1 MNLEDYIKWHR
12 DLGHDGLYDKSPE
25 LADPNAVSFK
35 HIGNVDL
42 PDVEHVYEKSFMVHW
57 RGGKRGYLSAY
68 DDKLT
73 EWAKKRWPAL
83 KFVKDKIQIQRP
95 GGKVQPHLDL
105 LGDYLSGVCDQIPW
119 LKKVKHSLDKPG
131 VDVHQMLIA
140 LDDQVD
146 GQIFAFSDKNW
157 NWKKGDCI
165 RVNNWQA
172 LHWTENKSEKDRA
185 IIKVQGINF
194 GMKKESNIIS

>member
-73 EWAKKRWPAL
+73 EWAKKKWPAL
-83 KFVKDKIQIQRP
+83 KFVKAEDLNFYISKS
-95 GGKVQPHLDL
+95 GGFKENADEEAIYVLHPN
-105 LGDYLSGVCDQIPW
+105 GDTQKATLI
-119 LKKVKHSLDKPG
+119 KSLFQNSP
-131 VDVHQMLIA
+131 
-140 LDDQVD
+140 
-146 GQIFAFSDKNW
+146 SDKMVLYP
-157 NWKKGDCI
+157 GSVI
-165 RVNNWQA
+165 FVP
-172 LHWTENKSEKDRA
+172 RA
-185 IIKVQGINF
+185 IDNSAAPWRASGSLISASINCFGSF
-194 GMKKESNIIS
+194 GMSSI

>member
-73 EWAKKRWPAL
+73 EI
-83 KFVKDKIQIQRP
+83 KDNNSLLCL
-95 GGKVQPHLDL
+95 HLNING
-105 LGDYLSGVCDQIPW
+105 LG
-119 LKKVKHSLDKPG
+119 
-131 VDVHQMLIA
+131 
-140 LDDQVD
+140 
-146 GQIFAFSDKNW
+146 N
-157 NWKKGDCI
+157 KKGTAKNDSKLE
-165 RVNNWQA
+165 R
-172 LHWTENKSEKDRA
+172 
-185 IIKVQGINF
+185 
-194 GMKKESNIIS
+194 